1 LVRSAH
7 LYGINVPKKIAARN
21 FPLRQFGPS
30 HVRDWFMLVG
40 ARGAASPPSSAL
52 PGAREKIGV
61 SQKFTSA
68 VRWGHCNDVTWG
80 KFSANAFVPRRM
92 VSSFLIA

>member
-1 LVRSAH
+1 MQTLIMEASNAVFVRAVFVSCSKMVGSAH
-7 LYGINVPKKIAARN
+7 PYGINVPKKIAARN

-30 HVRDWFMLVG
+30 HVRDWFMVVG

-68 VRWGHCNDVTWG
+68 VRWA
-80 KFSANAFVPRRM
+80 S
-92 VSSFLIA
+92 LQ